1 MKSTVR
7 RVCVLRT
14 AVVLTVINEQ
24 SLSCLR
30 FRGWTVSFTVA
41 VIRCHGNIEYLCEQP
56 PLTIMIKMREIINV
70 SA

>member
-7 RVCVLRT
+7 RVCLLRT

-30 FRGWTVSFTVA
+30 FRGRTVSFTVA
-41 VIRCHGNIEYLCEQP
+41 VIRCHGNIE
-56 PLTIMIKMREIINV
+56 
-70 SA
+70 